1 MLFPIKDNKLKDKI
15 ALGENKQ
22 KDDDIT
28 VNRWQKPIE
37 IFFLIQKR
45 EFLSI
50 FPKRINNKS
59 ILKINQ
65 ESVYKLVKIKA
76 KRSFRSAWDVMISS
90 SFFF

>member
-90 SFFF
+90 FFF